1 MKVNS
6 ELVVDVQPTEI
17 SIALLENN
25 RLTEINKEKQEKTFS
40 VGNIY
45 YGRVKKIMPGLNAAF
60 VDVGHEKDAFLHY
73 LDLSSS
79 FNSLYYFTK
88 QAVSNRKKTPVISKS
103 KLQPEIGKTGTIGD
117 VLTVGQELM
126 VQVAKE
132 PISTK
137 GPRLTAEIS
146 LSGRFLVLIPF
157 SDKISISNKISDK
170 AERIRLKQLIQSIT
184 PKGFGVIVRTAA
196 ENKKVAELDRALT
209 VLVKRWDDAIAK
221 LQKSQSPAL
230 ISEEVSRTTGII
242 RDIFNTSF
250 QHIHINNRDV
260 YEDVSAYVE
269 EIAPDLKNI
278 VKLYNGEL
286 PIFDN
291 FAVTKQLK
299 SGLGKTVSF
308 KSGSY
313 LIIEHTEALHVIDV
327 NSGNRLKSEDQEM
340 NAFDVNMA
348 AADEIAHQLRL
359 RDMGGIIVIDFI
371 DMYNSEHRQRLFE
384 HMRELMDRD
393 RAKHNVLPLSKFGLM
408 QITRQRVRPVIDVD
422 VMETCPTCLGKG
434 KVQSTVLFVEELEA
448 KIAEVRAKTKEK
460 IVLHVHPYVE
470 AYIDKGG
477 WLRSISHKWKRKYGS
492 IKILPSQNLGM
503 LQYNFLDIKGNNLNC
518 DQEVKK

>member
-1 MKVNS
+1 MNS

-17 SIALLENN
+17 SIALLENG
-25 RLTEINKEKQEKTFS
+25 RLTEINREKQEQTFS

-73 LDLSSS
+73 LDLSST

-88 QAVSNRKKTPVISKS
+88 QATSNRKKTPAISKA
-103 KLQPEIGKTGTIGD
+103 KVQPEIGKTGSISEI
-117 VLTVGQELM
+117 LTVGQELM

-157 SDKISISNKISDK
+157 SDKISISNKIADK
-170 AERIRLKQLIQSIT
+170 AERIRLKQLIRSIT

-196 ENKKVAELDRALT
+196 ENKKVAELDNALKM
-209 VLVKRWDDAIAK
+209 LVKRWEDAITK

-242 RDIFNTSF
+242 RDIFNPSF
-250 QHIHINNRDV
+250 QHIHINNEDV
-260 YEDVSAYVE
+260 YEEVKEYVE
-269 EIAPDLKNI
+269 EIAPGLTKI
-278 VKLYNGEL
+278 VKLYKGEL

-308 KSGSY
+308 KNGSY

-327 NSGNRLKSEDQEM
+327 NSGNRLKAEDQEK

-371 DMYNSEHRQRLFE
+371 DMHNNEHKQGLYD
-384 HMRELMDRD
+384 HMRTIMERD
-393 RAKHNVLPLSKFGLM
+393 RARHNVLPLSKFGLM
-408 QITRQRVRPVIDVD
+408 QITRQRVRPVVNISVS
-422 VMETCPTCLGKG
+422 ETCPTCLGKG
-434 KVQSTVLFVEELEA
+434 KIQPTILFTEQLEE
-448 KIAEVRAKTKEK
+448 KIALLRKDTKQK

-470 AYIDKGG
+470 AYILKGG
-477 WLRSISHKWKRKYGS
+477 WLRSIKYTWKKKYGKM
-492 IKILPSQNLGM
+492 KIIASQNLGFM
-503 LQYNFLDIKGNNLNC
+503 QYNFYDTKGNLLNTEQ
-518 DQEVKK
+518 DVKK

>member
-1 MKVNS
+1 MNS
-6 ELVVDVQPTEI
+6 ELVVDVQTNEI
-17 SIALLENN
+17 SIALLEDG
-25 RLTEINKEKQEKTFS
+25 RLSEINREKQEITFS

-73 LDLSSS
+73 LDLSSV
-79 FNSLYYFTK
+79 FNSIYQFTK
-88 QAVSNRKKTPVISKS
+88 QAVSNRKKTPVLSKN
-103 KLQPEIGKTGTIGD
+103 KLQPEIGKEGTISD
-117 VLTVGQELM
+117 ILTVGQEIM

-137 GPRLTAEIS
+137 GPRLTSEIS

-157 SDKISISNKISDK
+157 SDKISISNKIGDSS
-170 AERIRLKQLIQSIT
+170 ERMRLKQLIKSIT

-196 ENKKVAELDRALT
+196 EGKKVAELDNALNT
-209 VLVKRWDDAIAK
+209 LVKRWDDTIAK

-242 RDIFNTSF
+242 RDIFNPTF
-250 QHIHINNRDV
+250 QNIYINNLEVYDEVRD
-260 YEDVSAYVE
+260 YVE
-269 EIAPDLKNI
+269 EIAPELKKI
-278 VKLYNGEL
+278 VKHYKGEL

-291 FAVTKQLK
+291 FGVTKQLK

-308 KSGSY
+308 RSGSY

-327 NSGNRLKSEDQEM
+327 NSGNRLKAADQEK
-340 NAFDVNMA
+340 NAFEVNMA

-371 DMYNSEHRQRLFE
+371 DMHVNEHKQRLYE
-384 HMRELMDRD
+384 HMREIMSRD

-408 QITRQRVRPVIDVD
+408 QITRQRVRPVVTISVN
-422 VMETCPTCLGKG
+422 ETCPVCFGKG
-434 KVQSTVLFVEELEA
+434 KVQPTVLFTERIEDQISLLR
-448 KIAEVRAKTKEK
+448 KKNKDR
-460 IVLHVHPYVE
+460 IVLHVHPYIE
-470 AYIDKGG
+470 AYITKG
-477 WLRSISHKWKRKYGS
+477 WLRSVKYMWKKKYGN
-492 IKILPSQNLGM
+492 IKILPSENLGY
-503 LQYNFLDIKGNNLNC
+503 LEYKFFDKKGTELNLEI
-518 DQEVKK
+518 EVKK